1 MTTTSDDVP
10 DGPEGLREL
19 DEPGERPPAR
29 GLVLDEERGS
39 LPYALVHGE
48 PLVACAAWAL
58 GDAGV
63 TLLDV
68 GTDWEDVRDGDEP
81 LVVQDALCPMTP
93 PAFVVE
99 CVRRSVDEDVV
110 VAGVRPVTDTVKVVH
125 HDEAGAT
132 VGETVDREGLVA
144 VASPVVLPPSVL
156 RGLPHHPGTDL
167 AALVSGLVADGV
179 RVELLEAPPEGRRV
193 TTEDEVRLLEALTSR
208 R

>member
-1 MTTTSDDVP
+1 MTTTPDDVP
-10 DGPEGLREL
+10 DGLPDP
-19 DEPGERPPAR
+19 DERVPAV

-68 GTDWEDVRDGDEP
+68 GADWEDVRGGEEP
-81 LVVQDALCPMTP
+81 LVLQDALCPMTP
-93 PAFVVE
+93 PAFVAR
-99 CVRRSVDEDVV
+99 CVRRAVDEDVV

-125 HDEAGAT
+125 RDDAGAT

-156 RGLPHHPGTDL
+156 RGLPDGPGSDL
-167 AALVSGLVADGV
+167 AALVSALVDDGV
-179 RVELLEAPPEGRRV
+179 RVALVEAPPAGRRV
-193 TTEDEVRLLEALTSR
+193 ATEDEVRLLEALTAR
-208 R
+208 GVTTR